1 VVIRTVFLGTPDFA
15 VPTLQALIDDPQIS
29 VEGVFTQ
36 PDRPAGRGRHLK
48 PPPVKKAALAAGIP
62 VFQPEKVRANPEAVF
77 RLQEMDPD
85 VCVVVAFGQI
95 LTADFFALPH
105 YGSINV
111 HASILPAYRGASPIV
126 HSILN
131 GDSETGV
138 TIMKIDA
145 GMDTGDILSI
155 EKVPIPLEI
164 TAGELESILAKKGAE
179 VLVPTLKRYISGEV
193 QPTPQPERGVSLAP
207 RIRKEDGRLNWGK
220 TAREVHDRIRAMN
233 PWPGAAA
240 EWKGV
245 PIKVWRSL
253 PGNGSGSPGSILGFA
268 PAGVE
273 VACGEGSVY
282 LRELQL
288 PNRSRVAAQD
298 FVNGQQPRV
307 GECFS

>member
-1 VVIRTVFLGTPDFA
+1 LT
-15 VPTLQALIDDPQIS
+15 
-29 VEGVFTQ
+29 
-36 PDRPAGRGRHLK
+36 

-77 RLQEMDPD
+77 RLEEMDPD

-95 LTADFFALPH
+95 LTADFFALPQ

-126 HSILN
+126 RSILN

-155 EKVPIPLEI
+155 DKVPIPLEI

-179 VLVPTLKRYISGEV
+179 LLVPTLKRYISGEV
-193 QPTPQPERGVSLAP
+193 QPTPQPESGVSIAP

-220 TAREVHDRIRAMN
+220 PAREVHDRIRAMN

-240 EWKGV
+240 EWKET
-245 PIKVWRSL
+245 PIKIWRSL
-253 PGNGSGSPGSILGFA
+253 PGQGSGSPGSILGFA
-268 PAGVE
+268 EAGVE

-282 LRELQL
+282 LCELQL
-288 PNRSRVAAQD
+288 PNRSRVAARD

-307 GECFS
+307 GECFC